1 MKKSLPEKK
10 LLSIEEIKG
19 RIEPLFDDEGLRL
32 VLLFGSLA
40 SGTVHKK
47 SDIDIAFLFDRPVDI
62 LTLTNRIS
70 RLIQSDNVDVVDLK
84 RASPLLRFSA
94 ARSGTVLYERSA
106 GMFNEFCSLAF
117 RMYVD
122 TKKLRDA
129 RTAALRRFLET
140 RKTA

>member
-1 MKKSLPEKK
+1 MKKSVTEKK
-10 LLSIEEIKG
+10 ILSIEEIKG
-19 RIEPLFDDEGLRL
+19 RLEPLLDDEGLQL

-40 SGTVHKK
+40 TGKVHKK

-62 LTLTNRIS
+62 LSLTNRII
-70 RLIQSDNVDVVDLK
+70 RLLQSDNVDVVDLK

-94 ARSGTVLYERSA
+94 ARNGTVIYERSA
-106 GMFNEFCSLAF
+106 GTFNEFCSLAF

-129 RTAALRRFLET
+129 RTAALRRFLDT